1 MQAYKIERWDAVTG
15 NNIMK
20 QPMIYIKPDDAFLTF
35 VRANK
40 FAVLCEIS
48 GTGMNYDHQPGS
60 SILIPGVVSR
70 SAIVPNCRPNYYAA
84 TEYYV
89 VRLLAPWI
97 GYPNK
102 NLGHVKFYGLE
113 EGMPAQIPDPGK
125 KKKNNKILPKILPKN
140 RHTSSTADNTND
152 SNNTGKIIL
161 IVLGVLALLLILVV
175 GVYHIIKR

>member
-1 MQAYKIERWDAVTG
+1 
-15 NNIMK
+15 MK
-20 QPMIYIKPDDAFLTF
+20 QPLIYIKPDEAFLSF

-60 SILIPGVVSR
+60 SVLIPGVVSR
-70 SAIVPNCRPNYYAA
+70 SSVVPNCRPNYYAA

-102 NLGHVKFYGLE
+102 NLGQVKFFGLE
-113 EGMPAQIPDPGK
+113 EGMPAQIPPK
-125 KKKNNKILPKILPKN
+125 KDTKKQK
-140 RHTSSTADNTND
+140 
-152 SNNTGKIIL
+152 KIIPAAKNL
-161 IVLGVLALLLILVV
+161 VNTTAPEKSKSNTAVIVGIVLGALALFALLIGLFM
-175 GVYHIIKR
+175 YISRKR

>member
-1 MQAYKIERWDAVTG
+1 MSAYEIRRWDAVTS
-15 NNIMK
+15 NNIVK
-20 QPMIYIKPDDAFLTF
+20 QPLIYILPDEAFLSF

-60 SILIPGVVSR
+60 SVLIPGVVSR
-70 SAIVPNCRPNYYAA
+70 SSVVPNCRPNYYAA

-102 NLGHVKFYGLE
+102 SLGQVKFFGLE
-113 EGMPAQIPDPGK
+113 AGMPAQIPPKKDTK
-125 KKKNNKILPKILPKN
+125 KKKKIAPAVKN
-140 RHTSSTADNTND
+140 LVSDTVSEKGN
-152 SNNTGKIIL
+152 NNTAAIVG
-161 IVLGVLALLLILVV
+161 IVLGVLALCALLV
-175 GVYHIIKR
+175 GLFIYISRKR